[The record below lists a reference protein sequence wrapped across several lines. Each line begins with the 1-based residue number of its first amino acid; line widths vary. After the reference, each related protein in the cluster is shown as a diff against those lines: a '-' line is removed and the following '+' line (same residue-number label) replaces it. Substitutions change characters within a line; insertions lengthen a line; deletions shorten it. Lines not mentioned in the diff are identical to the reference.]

1 MNKVIVAAV
10 LATAG
15 LCTGVAHA
23 GNVSWSIG
31 INTPVIGTVLSNGP
45 VYAAPVY
52 ATPVYVEAPRLVPM
66 PVYVPAYGPGYAVG
80 PGPATYPR
88 GSYRPFPVV
97 YAGGGHGY
105 EWQRHWHRDE
115 RRFEPRSGHE
125 DRGDRHHA
133 GHD

>member
-52 ATPVYVEAPRLVPM
+52 ATPVYVHS
-66 PVYVPAYGPGYAVG
+66 YGPGYAVG
-80 PGPATYPR
+80 PGPAYYPR
-88 GSYRPFPVV
+88 GSYRPVPVL
-97 YAGGGHGY
+97 YSSGGHGY
-105 EWQRHWHRDE
+105 GWQRHWHRDE

>member
-52 ATPVYVEAPRLVPM
+52 AAPVYVEAPRLVPM

-97 YAGGGHGY
+97 YAGGGHEIG
-105 EWQRHWHRDE
+105 RASCRE
-115 RRFEPRSGHE
+115 RV
-125 DRGDRHHA
+125 
-133 GHD
+133 